1 MKCSENLF
9 NMWLFSPYVFVYDE
23 IGQKLFL
30 WKSLSHFLLKK
41 IFFFCL
47 FWFFV
52 WHTKHTSF
60 KTFDEKNR
68 PETQNCT
75 EILLL
80 KNDNNLLAKMT
91 KNIFNC
97 PHIWPIFH
105 TCTEQKI
112 TNKTTRRGKTTTLIN
127 HFEASP
133 PGIQLT
139 FGLYMIFLLFVF
151 FFGAVFNIN
160 LKTQNK

>member
-1 MKCSENLF
+1 MII
-9 NMWLFSPYVFVYDE
+9 FSICFCLWWNWTEAVLLQVF
-23 IGQKLFL
+23 
-30 WKSLSHFLLKK
+30 KSFPLKK

-52 WHTKHTSF
+52 WHTKHASF

-68 PETQNCT
+68 PETQNCS